1 MTIKIKPGAGIP
13 IPATPAQI
21 TELQT
26 DLGIVTTAVSSA
38 TVSSMIAANTS
49 LGAMAPAVQALIDA
63 AVANL
68 VVKGSSVL
76 NLALISP
83 SGTNL
88 LTGDNVTDPTSGL
101 TMTAA
106 LAAIRASI
114 QPGGATAPVT
124 NVAPSLSFPGG
135 TGDVGET
142 ATITQGTY
150 TGGTVT
156 GRKWNINVN
165 GSIVNQVTNGNT
177 FVIPSSAGTGARQLS
192 VTELYSWANGI
203 DQVGLTS
210 STATINAPV
219 ALPVN
224 TSAPTWGSGSP
235 VVGTTFTL
243 NAGNWTNTP
252 TSYTREIRSAYISE
266 ASPGTLVT
274 SFSTASL
281 TSTYTILSTDAG
293 ADLCIREYAINA
305 SGTSLPSISSHIII
319 TASSGAPQWVQA
331 DGITPVTGAVLPGFD
346 VASIDAGGTINI
358 NVGATVPAASS
369 YNDQLLRDGSIGTP
383 AMPGGSGANVILSYV
398 TQSVDGGHIV
408 SATITPV
415 NAGGAGRSYTIP
427 GVLVNGSGSGGGG
440 GGTGIL
446 SGSVTTAIAPGST
459 VDITSGST
467 TDWEVY
473 PTVVGSPERRSAGS
487 NSITASVSAGGTDG
501 SGANCSRTI
510 TWTGGTPTGASST
523 VAGFGLF
530 GAGNSASFSLSG
542 VGTTQ
547 ETIKLYVWA
556 NSSETIT
563 ITASLS
569 DGSAS
574 NYTYSGTPGDRFQLT
589 LNAKAASAGQTLTI
603 TVANTQG
610 VEGTFFQAIS
620 RA

>member
-1 MTIKIKPGAGIP
+1 MTIKIKPTGL
-13 IPATPAQI
+13 PAAPASPAQI
-21 TELQT
+21 TEIQT
-26 DLGIVTTAVSSA
+26 DLSIVTSSQVSA
-38 TVSSMIAANTS
+38 IIAANTS

-63 AVANL
+63 AVQNL
-68 VVKGSSVL
+68 VVKGSSIL

-83 SGTNL
+83 SGANL
-88 LTGDNVTDPTSGL
+88 LTGDNITDPTSGL
-101 TMTAA
+101 TVTAA

-114 QPGGATAPVT
+114 QPGGATAPVV
-124 NVAPSLSFPGG
+124 NAAPTLAFPGG

-177 FVIPSSAGTGARQLS
+177 FVIPASAGTGARQLS

-210 STATINAPV
+210 ITATVNAPV

-224 TSAPTWGSGSP
+224 TSAPTWGTGSP

-243 NAGNWTNTP
+243 NAGIWTNTP
-252 TSYTREIRSAYISE
+252 TSYLREIRSAYISE
-266 ASPGTLVT
+266 ASPGTLIT
-274 SFSTASL
+274 SFSTAST
-281 TSTYTILSTDAG
+281 TSSYTILSSDAG

-346 VASIDAGGTINI
+346 VAMIDAGGTINI
-358 NVGATVPAASS
+358 NVGTTVPAASS
-369 YNDQLLRDGSIGTP
+369 YNDQLLRDGSIGSP
-383 AMPGGSGANVILSYV
+383 AMPGGSGANAVFSYV
-398 TQSVDGGHIV
+398 TQSVDGGHTV

-427 GVLVNGSGSGGGG
+427 GVIVNGSGGGGGG

-459 VDITSGST
+459 VDITAGST

-473 PTVVGSPERRSAGS
+473 TTVFSAEERRSAGS
-487 NSITASVSAGGTDG
+487 NSITANVTAGGTDG

-510 TWTGGTPTGASST
+510 TWTGGTGPAGTPGST

-530 GAGNSASFSLSG
+530 GAGNAATFALSG

-547 ETIKLYVWA
+547 ETIKLYAWA
-556 NSSETIT
+556 NSGETIS

-574 NYTYSGTPGDRFQLT
+574 NFTYSGNPGDRFQLT
-589 LNAKAASAGQTLTI
+589 LNAKAASAGQTVTI
-603 TVANTQG
+603 TVSNTQG